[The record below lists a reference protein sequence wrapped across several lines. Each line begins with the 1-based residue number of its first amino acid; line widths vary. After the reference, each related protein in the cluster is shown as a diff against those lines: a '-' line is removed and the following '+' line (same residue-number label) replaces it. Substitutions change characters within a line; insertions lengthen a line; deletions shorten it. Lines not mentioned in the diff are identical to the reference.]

1 MRAVALDYERRR
13 LVERSLREPPLPAG
27 GEVLFRVEQVGI
39 CATDRELAAFR
50 FGYPP
55 EGETSL
61 VLGHEALGR
70 VVAAGAGVRDLR
82 PGDLVTAMIRRACP
96 ERCPAC
102 ARGRRDLC
110 LSGRYRERGIF
121 GAHGYF
127 TELAA
132 DAAEDLAAIPP
143 GIAEVGVLAEPLSV
157 VEKAIERACEIR
169 GDRPASALVI
179 GAGPI
184 GMLAALALMARGAAV
199 SLHSL
204 EPRTHPRPGLASAA
218 GARYLESLDAT
229 RDRFD
234 LVVEAA
240 GSAEAAFQAIRRL
253 RPLGVCAILGGS
265 SGSGSVSFTELL
277 AGNQAVFGSVNASPA
292 AFAAAVE
299 DLARFD
305 RSILDRMIRR
315 AGFGEYRKSILESPD
330 EVFKIV
336 HVIH

>member
-127 TELAA
+127 TELAV

-204 EPRTHPRPGLASAA
+204 EPRTHPRPGLATAA
-218 GARYLESLDAT
+218 GARYLESRA
-229 RDRFD
+229 
-234 LVVEAA
+234 
-240 GSAEAAFQAIRRL
+240 L
-253 RPLGVCAILGGS
+253 RPFHTGS
-265 SGSGSVSFTELL
+265 NDPQGRFWRVPEEHPGIAGRSVQNRACNTLTGKGPRSLYELPL
-277 AGNQAVFGSVNASPA
+277 PA
-292 AFAAAVE
+292 R
-299 DLARFD
+299 DLQRDLRKVDF
-305 RSILDRMIRR
+305 RR
-315 AGFGEYRKSILESPD
+315 HL
-330 EVFKIV
+330 
-336 HVIH
+336 